1 MLRKLL
7 LYPTGHL
14 ALVVPAALLAGLLL
28 GLAVPVPAVP
38 PAMMMPAVLLMV
50 FPIMIGI
57 PWRSVLTWKP
67 VRLMTISTLINFVI
81 TPALAWLLGRWLLA
95 DYPAM
100 MAGLAI
106 ASLLPTSGMTISW
119 TVLNGGNAPAA
130 VRIVVLS
137 LLGGSLL
144 MPFYLILMIGQRI
157 PLEIPQMLARI
168 GMMVIAPMILG
179 TVAYSIIQKR
189 FTPAEF
195 QTRVKPYLP
204 AISVWAMLYV
214 VFMNTASR
222 ARYLLADPKAIV
234 VGLFVLLLF
243 YLLSFGV
250 STLLARLF
258 LSESDSYTLIY
269 STVLLNLSIALGTGL
284 ALFGAQAAFLI
295 TLAFILQV
303 QAAAWYGKL
312 SRRFGFFS
320 RTAPVARASAA
331 D

>member
-1 MLRKLL
+1 MLQKLL
-7 LYPTGHL
+7 LYPTRHL
-14 ALVVPAALLAGLLL
+14 ALVVPIALLL
-28 GLAVPVPAVP
+28 GLLVGLVLPVPAI
-38 PAMMMPAVLLMV
+38 PALLMPAVLLMV

-57 PWRSVLTWKP
+57 PWRSVLSWSP

-144 MPFYLILMIGQRI
+144 MPLYLVVMIGQRV
-157 PLEIPQMLARI
+157 PLEIPQMLARV
-168 GMMVIAPMILG
+168 GMMVIAPMLLG
-179 TVAYSIIQKR
+179 TLATAYLQKR
-189 FTPAEF
+189 FTPEAF

-204 AISVWAMLYV
+204 AVSVWAMLYV
-214 VFMNTASR
+214 IFMNTASR
-222 ARYLLADPKAIV
+222 AGYLLADPKAILIGLLV
-234 VGLFVLLLF
+234 VLLF
-243 YLLSFGV
+243 YVLSFGV
-250 STLLARLF
+250 STLLARWF
-258 LSESDSYTLIY
+258 LSKSDAYTLIY

-295 TLAFILQV
+295 TLAFIIQV

-312 SRRFGFFS
+312 SRRLGFFR
-320 RTAPVARASAA
+320 RTEAEGVPG
-331 D
+331 